1 MSEQGTASVAPTPSN
16 GLTPAEEAY
25 FASGG
30 TVTEGLTQE
39 APAAA
44 PITPAPTPAVAP
56 NAGAQPA
63 PSPAPDDDEGEEI
76 AGAGG
81 QKRRMVDYRALKETR
96 TKFKELQDRYESDRS
111 QWVKDRETQ
120 ARLDE
125 RLRLLNEALSPD
137 PAFQQQQQEEVPPNP
152 EEDIFGFVRH
162 LNKQLEAI
170 KGQTQEVAGTVAA
183 NDEES
188 RLRTAYQND
197 ARRFAMAT
205 PDFGAAYAHMLKAR
219 GDMLTMQGFD
229 EKQIS
234 EILLNEERGLVR
246 QAFQSG
252 KSPAELVYGMAKSFG
267 YQPAP
272 LNPNPTPVPVPTVP
286 ATGVPVPATPAA
298 AASDEIA
305 RIQAAQAASR
315 SLSNGGGAAAAPM
328 TVESLANMSQ
338 AEFNQFVR
346 RNPEIAR
353 QLMGG

>member
-1 MSEQGTASVAPTPSN
+1 MSEQGNAAPASGS

-30 TVTEGLTQE
+30 TVTEGLNAETPAAPAPAPAVP
-39 APAAA
+39 APAAPAA
-44 PITPAPTPAVAP
+44 PEAT
-56 NAGAQPA
+56 AQPA
-63 PSPAPDDDEGEEI
+63 PAPEEDEGEEI

-96 TKFKELQDRYESDRS
+96 GKLKELQDRYESDRN

-125 RLRLLNEALSPD
+125 RLRLLNEALTPD
-137 PAFQQQQQEEVPPNP
+137 PTAVQPEQEAPPNP

-162 LNKQLEAI
+162 LGKQIEAI
-170 KGQTQEVAGTVAA
+170 QGQTREVAGTVAA
-183 NDEES
+183 NDEET
-188 RLRTAYQND
+188 RLRSAYQSD
-197 ARRFAMAT
+197 ARRFAAAT
-205 PDFGAAYAHMLKAR
+205 PDFGAAYAHLLKAR
-219 GDMLTMQGFD
+219 GDMLTMQGYD

-234 EILLNEERGLVR
+234 EILLNEERGLVQR
-246 QAFQSG
+246 AFQSG
-252 KSPAELVYGMAKSFG
+252 KSPAEIVYGMAKSFG
-267 YQPAP
+267 YQTTAP
-272 LNPNPTPVPVPTVP
+272 NPNPNPAPVPAVP
-286 ATGVPVPATPAA
+286 AAPAPAATPAA